1 MTYATHGNVAAY
13 AQCMMTSPAA
23 AHSIPD
29 EDERL
34 TAAVAH
40 ASIVANVAGLMGL
53 ALVVVLW
60 ATQREKSRFIRAHVM
75 QALVYQG
82 GTFLVTVILM
92 LFWSGCLLL
101 SLLPAALRPDLYRD
115 GSLPDTFWFALSG
128 LLLPI
133 GYGIAAMLY
142 AIYGAY
148 QVYRGQLFIYPLAG
162 RMVRHD
168 LLAQASPVPA
178 PAGVPALSPAH
189 TSPAIEQPP
198 AASETP
204 APASAE
210 PGAAA
215 TGVEAPASSSLE
227 VAPQAPDVFPPA
239 GAGSGNHTAP
249 DRMSPPATTSSAD
262 DQVERQL
269 TDQPPER

>member
-1 MTYATHGNVAAY
+1 
-13 AQCMMTSPAA
+13 MMTSPAVS
-23 AHSIPD
+23 HSIPD

-60 ATQREKSRFIRAHVM
+60 ATQREKSRFVRAHVM

-82 GTFLVTVILM
+82 GTFLVTVTLM

-128 LLLPI
+128 LVLPI
-133 GYGIAAMLY
+133 GYGIAAVLY
-142 AIYGAY
+142 ALYGAY
-148 QVYRGQLFIYPLAG
+148 QVYHGRLFIYPLAG
-162 RMVRHD
+162 RMARQD
-168 LLAQASPVPA
+168 LLPQASPAPA
-178 PAGVPALSPAH
+178 PVSAPAPVPGAPALPPAN

-198 AASETP
+198 A
-204 APASAE
+204 
-210 PGAAA
+210 
-215 TGVEAPASSSLE
+215 VIEAPAPSPVEPDAAGTGMSAGSSSE

-239 GAGSGNHTAP
+239 SPGSGNHTP
-249 DRMSPPATTSSAD
+249 PERMSPPATMGAGD

-269 TDQPPER
+269 ADQPPER